1 MASAFSGRFSGD
13 PMTDRKTPQ
22 SLTPE
27 EQKRRRKRSLA
38 LALTLG
44 ALVLLFYVITIAKLG
59 PGVLQRP
66 L

>member
-1 MASAFSGRFSGD
+1 MAD
-13 PMTDRKTPQ
+13 PKAPR

-27 EQKRRRKRSLA
+27 EQERRRKRSLA

-44 ALVLLFYVITIAKLG
+44 GLVLIFYVITIAKLG
-59 PGVLQRP
+59 PGVMQRP

>member
-1 MASAFSGRFSGD
+1 MVD
-13 PMTDRKTPQ
+13 PKTPLR
-22 SLTPE
+22 LTPE
-27 EQKRRRKRSLA
+27 EQQRRRKRSLA
-38 LALTLG
+38 LGLTLG

>member
-1 MASAFSGRFSGD
+1 
-13 PMTDRKTPQ
+13 MTNLPPSPR
-22 SLTPE
+22 LTPE

-44 ALVLLFYVITIAKLG
+44 GLVLLFYVVTIAKIG
-59 PGVLQRP
+59 PQILQRP

>member
-1 MASAFSGRFSGD
+1 MA
-13 PMTDRKTPQ
+13 DRKSHQ

-27 EQKRRRKRSLA
+27 EQKRRRNRSFA

-44 ALVLLFYVITIAKLG
+44 VLVLLFYVVTIAKLG

-66 L
+66 M

>member
-1 MASAFSGRFSGD
+1 MVD
-13 PMTDRKTPQ
+13 PNSPLR
-22 SLTPE
+22 LTPE

>member
-1 MASAFSGRFSGD
+1 MVSASSIRSSGKRIMD
-13 PMTDRKTPQ
+13 PKRPIQ
-22 SLTPE
+22 LTPE

-38 LALTLG
+38 LGLTLG

>member
-1 MASAFSGRFSGD
+1 MA
-13 PMTDRKTPQ
+13 DRQPTPR
-22 SLTPE
+22 LTTE

-44 ALVLLFYVITIAKLG
+44 ALVLLFYVVTIAKIG
-59 PGVLQRP
+59 PQVLQRP

>member
-1 MASAFSGRFSGD
+1 MAD
-13 PMTDRKTPQ
+13 PKAPR

-44 ALVLLFYVITIAKLG
+44 GLVLIFYVITIAKLG
-59 PGVLQRP
+59 PGVMQRP
-66 L
+66 M

>member
-1 MASAFSGRFSGD
+1 MEPRS
-13 PMTDRKTPQ
+13 

-44 ALVLLFYVITIAKLG
+44 ALVLIFYVVTIAKLG
-59 PGVLQRP
+59 PGVMQRP